1 MALRDSS
8 IERKSGPSS
17 SLRVSQKLSK
27 VPIDSK
33 SNSLSPGLARTLIYE
48 IIPPSKRPEL
58 EPCGN
63 MPSIRHFQ
71 DPGGGGGGRD
81 VVAQVPADAIFL
93 VRCYGCMPGG
103 GIFKHSR
110 PENGHSSSHAAICQ
124 VLGTSKIRAAGG
136 ARGVVAQAPADAI
149 FLVRCYGS
157 PLNRLHLPP
166 A

>member
-1 MALRDSS
+1 MRLFPPQ
-8 IERKSGPSS
+8 SGQSS
-17 SLRVSQKLSK
+17 SHAAICQVFGTSK
-27 VPIDSK
+27 
-33 SNSLSPGLARTLIYE
+33 
-48 IIPPSKRPEL
+48 
-58 EPCGN
+58 
-63 MPSIRHFQ
+63 IRAA
-71 DPGGGGGGRD
+71 GGVRD

-110 PENGHSSSHAAICQ
+110 PENGHNSSHAAICQ